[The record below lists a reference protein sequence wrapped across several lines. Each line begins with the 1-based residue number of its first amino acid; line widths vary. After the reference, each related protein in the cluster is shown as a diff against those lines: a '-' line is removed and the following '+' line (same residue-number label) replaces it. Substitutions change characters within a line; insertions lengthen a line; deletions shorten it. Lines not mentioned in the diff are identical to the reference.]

1 MVRQMFAKHPV
12 VGVSGVLVQIQ
23 SLTPNKFLSCKC
35 ILIYYINHVIG
46 GIKLPEY
53 NTKTTKADLI
63 EMLKRKDKEIA
74 ELNAGRYDPAK
85 EKEEHRIKSAKQT
98 VKDLKENPGATK
110 ESMFSMVENVMDAIK
125 EKMNISSDLDVAIA
139 EKQRELQELHGFES
153 EYLHT
158 AALIAAKEEM
168 IRKYDEQIANK
179 KSEVAMVE
187 QECKDAIAMARQA
200 AEKQAKQ
207 INADI
212 QTERAREES
221 EYQYNLKRSRQ
232 IENDAWADE
241 KASREKELAEREED
255 LVSREIE
262 LDSRESD
269 LNAREGKLEEI
280 QSQMDEIK
288 AERDSAIEKGKEIGR
303 EMAEKEKDAQI
314 KAINAENSYKYSL
327 LESELKSANAT
338 ITDLHERIND
348 LTDMLN
354 AATEKNQELAKE
366 VVAAMSIKAPVYHTN
381 TTEK

>member
-1 MVRQMFAKHPV
+1 M
-12 VGVSGVLVQIQ
+12 
-23 SLTPNKFLSCKC
+23 
-35 ILIYYINHVIG
+35 
-46 GIKLPEY
+46 PEY
-53 NTKTTKADLI
+53 NSKTTKADLI

-153 EYLHT
+153 EYLNT

-168 IRKYDEQIANK
+168 IRKYDEQIAAK
-179 KSEVAMVE
+179 KNEVAMVE

-200 AEKQAKQ
+200 ADKQAKQ

-221 EYQYNLKRSRQ
+221 EYRYNLKRSRQ
-232 IENDAWADE
+232 IEEDAWADE
-241 KASREKELAEREED
+241 KASREKEMSEKEDTLIRYEDELNSREAELNVREEG
-255 LVSREIE
+255 
-262 LDSRESD
+262 
-269 LNAREGKLEEI
+269 LNEI
-280 QSQMDEIK
+280 QRQMDEIK

>member
-1 MVRQMFAKHPV
+1 MQ
-12 VGVSGVLVQIQ
+12 
-23 SLTPNKFLSCKC
+23 
-35 ILIYYINHVIG
+35 
-46 GIKLPEY
+46 EY
-53 NTKTTKADLI
+53 NTKITKADLI

-187 QECKDAIAMARQA
+187 QECKDAISMARQA

-241 KASREKELAEREED
+241 KANREKELAEREED

-269 LNAREGKLEEI
+269 LNSREGKLEEI

-288 AERDSAIEKGKEIGR
+288 AERNYAIEEGKEIGR

>member
-1 MVRQMFAKHPV
+1 M
-12 VGVSGVLVQIQ
+12 S
-23 SLTPNKFLSCKC
+23 
-35 ILIYYINHVIG
+35 
-46 GIKLPEY
+46 EY

-85 EKEEHRIKSAKQT
+85 EKEEYRIKSAKQT

-168 IRKYDEQIANK
+168 IRKYDEQIAAK
-179 KSEVAMVE
+179 KNEVAMVE
-187 QECKDAIAMARQA
+187 QECKDAIAMARQS

-207 INADI
+207 INTDI

-221 EYQYNLKRSRQ
+221 EYRYNLKRSRQ
-232 IENDAWADE
+232 IEEDAWADT
-241 KASREKELAEREED
+241 KAKMEKELDAREQALD
-255 LVSREIE
+255 CRSIE
-262 LDSRESD
+262 LDVREADVEAKEEAMYD
-269 LNAREGKLEEI
+269 LNRQIDAL
-280 QSQMDEIK
+280 K

-303 EMAEKEKDAQI
+303 EMAEKEKNAEI
-314 KAINAENSYKYSL
+314 KTIKAENSYKYSL
-327 LESELKSANAT
+327 IENELKSANAT
-338 ITDLHERIND
+338 IADLHERIND

-354 AATEKNQELAKE
+354 VAQEKNQELAKE
-366 VVAAMSIKAPVYHTN
+366 VVSAMSIKAPVYNTN

>member
-1 MVRQMFAKHPV
+1 M
-12 VGVSGVLVQIQ
+12 
-23 SLTPNKFLSCKC
+23 
-35 ILIYYINHVIG
+35 
-46 GIKLPEY
+46 PEY
-53 NTKTTKADLI
+53 NSKTTKADLI

-98 VKDLKENPGATK
+98 VKGLKENPGATK

-187 QECKDAIAMARQA
+187 QECKDAIAMARQS

-241 KASREKELAEREED
+241 KASREKELAEKEDTLIRYEDELNSRETELNVREEG
-255 LVSREIE
+255 
-262 LDSRESD
+262 
-269 LNAREGKLEEI
+269 LNEI
-280 QSQMDEIK
+280 QRQMDEIK

-303 EMAEKEKDAQI
+303 EMAEKEKNAEI
-314 KAINAENSYKYSL
+314 KTIKAENSYKYSL
-327 LESELKSANAT
+327 IENELKSANAT
-338 ITDLHERIND
+338 IADLHERIND

-354 AATEKNQELAKE
+354 VAQEKNQELAKE
-366 VVAAMSIKAPVYHTN
+366 VVSAMSIKAPVYNTT